1 MSSPGGGWKL
11 EKRFQADRIAA
22 RVADVA
28 AELDRRYRD
37 RPLALVC
44 VLKGAAF
51 FIADLARRLSIP
63 VSCEYISVRREEGG
77 EILQIDFTTDFAAA
91 GRPIMLLKDVVYSG
105 VVETYLA
112 AHLREKGASS
122 VEIAAILDKPGERKM
137 EVAVDFP
144 LFSTEG
150 GTFVG
155 YGMAHGGWGANLPD
169 LAEILE
175 GQ

>member
-1 MSSPGGGWKL
+1 MSEPGRGVKL
-11 EKRFQADRIAA
+11 EKRFAADRIAA
-22 RVADVA
+22 RVAEVA

-51 FIADLARRLSIP
+51 FLADLARRLSIP

-91 GRPIMLLKDVVYSG
+91 GRPIVLLKDVVYSG

-112 AHLREKGASS
+112 GHLRDKGASS
-122 VEIAAILDKPGERKM
+122 VEIAAILDKPGERKT

-150 GTFVG
+150 GIFVG
-155 YGMAHGGWGANLPD
+155 YGMAHGGSGANLPD
-169 LAEILE
+169 LAEIVE

>member
-1 MSSPGGGWKL
+1 MSSPERGWKL
-11 EKRFQADRIAA
+11 EKRFEADRIAA

-28 AELDRRYRD
+28 AELDHRYRD
-37 RPLALVC
+37 RPVALVC

-91 GRPIMLLKDVVYSG
+91 GRPIVLLKDVVYSG

-112 AHLREKGASS
+112 GHLRDKGASS

-144 LFSTEG
+144 LFRTEG

-155 YGMAHGGWGANLPD
+155 YGMAHDGSGANLPY
-169 LAEILE
+169 LAEIVE

>member
-1 MSSPGGGWKL
+1 MSSQNQGWKL
-11 EKRFQADRIAA
+11 EMRYDADRIAA

-28 AELDRRYRD
+28 AQLDRRYRD
-37 RPLALVC
+37 QPLALVC

-51 FIADLARRLSIP
+51 FLADLARRISLP

-91 GRPIMLLKDVVYSG
+91 GRPIVLLKDVVYSG

-112 AHLREKGASS
+112 GHLRDKGASS
-122 VEIAAILDKPGERKM
+122 VELAAILDKPGERKT

-150 GTFVG
+150 GIFVG
-155 YGMAHGGWGANLPD
+155 YGMAHRGTGANLPY
-169 LAEILE
+169 LAEIMD

>member
-1 MSSPGGGWKL
+1 MSSPSQGWKL
-11 EKRFQADRIAA
+11 EKKFEADRIAA

-37 RPLALVC
+37 RRLALVC

-51 FIADLARRLSIP
+51 FLADLARRLSIP

-91 GRPIMLLKDVVYSG
+91 GRPIVLLKDVVYSG

-112 AHLREKGASS
+112 GHLRDKGAAS

-150 GTFVG
+150 GIFVG
-155 YGMAHGGWGANLPD
+155 YGMAHDGSGANLPYV
-169 LAEILE
+169 AEIVE

>member
-1 MSSPGGGWKL
+1 MSSPGHGGRL
-11 EKRFQADRIAA
+11 EKRFGADRIAA

-28 AELDRRYRD
+28 AELDSRYRD

-51 FIADLARRLSIP
+51 FLADLARRLSIP

-91 GRPIMLLKDVVYSG
+91 GRPIVLLKDVVYSG
-105 VVETYLA
+105 LVETYLA
-112 AHLREKGASS
+112 AHLRDKGASS
-122 VEIAAILDKPGERKM
+122 VEIATILDKPGERKM
-137 EVAVDFP
+137 ELGVDFP
-144 LFSTEG
+144 LFSAEG

-155 YGMAHGGWGANLPD
+155 YGMAHDGWGASLPY
-169 LAEILE
+169 LAEIVG